1 MTSTRNL
8 PLFYHPTNVMAIDD
22 DRSLLNALSAGINQ
36 MFPYVLKNSPIKA
49 LDYLQTHVYDLRSLS
64 ESISESYE
72 TLAGSE
78 TVETIGIHF
87 STLRERLDNP
97 DRYKKIVV
105 IITDQ
110 MMPEMKGLEF
120 CKKMREMNYPVKLIL
135 LTGAA
140 GTEEAVNAFNS
151 GLIDAYI
158 SKGEPDLMDTINR
171 KIESLAWDQFRE
183 FGSRLL
189 GLLPYQSSIL
199 EDENFQTVF
208 K

>member
-140 GTEEAVNAFNS
+140 GRQQ
-151 GLIDAYI
+151 
-158 SKGEPDLMDTINR
+158 DT
-171 KIESLAWDQFRE
+171 
-183 FGSRLL
+183 
-189 GLLPYQSSIL
+189 
-199 EDENFQTVF
+199 
-208 K
+208 